1 MRKSRGSIKNTKKA
15 FLLFRSFTFQD
26 QILCFLESVFIYFF
40 FLLVFQVF
48 LDSFRYF
55 FILQN
60 EKRNSVFVLNCNL
73 WKRWER
79 NTGLHRRKCE
89 EKSIFNEEEERNF
102 FMRAQSSSCV
112 SVSAWISSQM
122 CLCSIS
128 FQIHKMAE
136 CFSNSHQWVSP
147 LCVGNIVKQIVYTL
161 AGHEDLHMCVSC
173 VQNWTKGA
181 PNKNLKSL
189 F

>member
-1 MRKSRGSIKNTKKA
+1 MRSFHLLFFHPSMRKSRGSIKNTKKA

-112 SVSAWISSQM
+112 SVSAWTRLKCVCAQ
-122 CLCSIS
+122 
-128 FQIHKMAE
+128 FHFKYTKWP
-136 CFSNSHQWVSP
+136 NVSRTAINESAR
-147 LCVGNIVKQIVYTL
+147 CVLGIL
-161 AGHEDLHMCVSC
+161 
-173 VQNWTKGA
+173 
-181 PNKNLKSL
+181 
-189 F
+189 